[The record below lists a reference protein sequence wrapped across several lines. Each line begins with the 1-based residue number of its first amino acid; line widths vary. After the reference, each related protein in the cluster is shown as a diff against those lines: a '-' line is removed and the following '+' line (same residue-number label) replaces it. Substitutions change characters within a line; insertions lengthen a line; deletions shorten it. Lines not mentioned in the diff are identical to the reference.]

1 VCRSAVEAII
11 EQLGTDQLD
20 TLFLALPL
28 EAVPLIG
35 QNYSI
40 YLCNARVHT
49 VCFQCSHF
57 SHYTVYYAK
66 DRVLRY
72 LL

>member
-1 VCRSAVEAII
+1 MIVCRSAVEAII

-40 YLCNARVHT
+40 
-49 VCFQCSHF
+49 
-57 SHYTVYYAK
+57 
-66 DRVLRY
+66 
-72 LL
+72 

>member
-1 VCRSAVEAII
+1 MIVCRSAVEAII

-35 QNYSI
+35 QYYSI
-40 YLCNARVHT
+40 YHCNARVP
-49 VCFQCSHF
+49 VVSNAPIFLIIQ
-57 SHYTVYYAK
+57 YTV
-66 DRVLRY
+66 
-72 LL
+72 

>member
-1 VCRSAVEAII
+1 MVVCRSAVEAII

-35 QNYSI
+35 QYYSI
-40 YLCNARVHT
+40 YLIDVHLLCQSTVSNAPI
-49 VCFQCSHF
+49 FLIIQ
-57 SHYTVYYAK
+57 YTV
-66 DRVLRY
+66 
-72 LL
+72 

>member
-1 VCRSAVEAII
+1 MVVFRSAVEAII

-35 QNYSI
+35 Q
-40 YLCNARVHT
+40 
-49 VCFQCSHF
+49 
-57 SHYTVYYAK
+57 YYITY
-66 DRVLRY
+66 RRSFVMPESSS
-72 LL
+72 

>member
-1 VCRSAVEAII
+1 MYNSILVIYGMVGCRSAVEAII

-40 YLCNARVHT
+40 
-49 VCFQCSHF
+49 
-57 SHYTVYYAK
+57 
-66 DRVLRY
+66 
-72 LL
+72 